1 MMSPEVPKRGRGKLA
16 IQARHRAR
24 RAATQKPASLNEAVS
39 NRMDEGLARLE
50 AGQMLKPPE
59 KLVKVAREAIDL
71 GDLGFVSGYLLDTLA
86 SPFHC
91 W

>member
-1 MMSPEVPKRGRGKLA
+1 MKDSPE
-16 IQARHRAR
+16 
-24 RAATQKPASLNEAVS
+24 
-39 NRMDEGLARLE
+39 LE